1 MHSKHF
7 VQGKVVSKELP
18 LPTASPPSSSSQS
31 AVQVRQY
38 TCRPFSKERSV
49 SDIRRE
55 YVHLNV
61 RNDHNF
67 SVFPRQEPHVAR
79 VSLLD
84 VVRKVGRSE
93 RLKGK
98 EIKETTVKDLH
109 DNREKV
115 MTSSCHSRQ
124 NSEYKNPS
132 FPTRSNDRRYGD
144 LKIDKVS
151 SSENARYAQTQLK
164 EKGKVGKGECKT
176 HGHSIRDVT
185 VSSSDVINPSKD
197 VNKPIAR
204 KRQVRVGQSLMSK
217 AGASECMGNI
227 YNQTYI
233 SFSFLLV
240 IVINVVKRMLTLN
253 SSKHSRITGR
263 PSARQRECMGSNS
276 HAAYLFQPRL
286 LRAMKTIITGW
297 WIKSSSCIP
306 KGISGRQKQQ
316 VARDRAVFQNTLLS
330 SGTILTPVAPPPCCC
345 VSRLGNVLK
354 ETFLAGKYLNPFI
367 FLFVALY
374 VSYPTYFITYTINLV
389 SDISFT
395 AFWVLK
401 YVYINVFYRSWPS
414 YKWSTPL
421 PAILYTLVNFAS
433 SPLHSV
439 GKSHYKFPSII
450 INRVALWKKA
460 NVVIQYFL
468 GHFRSCW
475 REWRPLVTP
484 WAWSIREGTELWR
497 IQKWLPSSHAQVSLL
512 PLSLLSFCPIFA
524 LIIVVIIIIALNMYW
539 LRVCSKVPPFTNSLS
554 LSLSLTLSLF
564 LSSLSLPLSLSLSS
578 LSLPRSLSL
587 SLSLPLS
594 LYGNGHCI
602 CSRLSN
608 IYNET
613 SKDCS
618 VIRVHGYLTLI
629 TLTDLLTTL
638 THSPLSLSL
647 YGNGHCICSRL
658 SNIYNETSKDCCVIR
673 VHGYLTLITIT
684 DLLTTLTHSPLS
696 LSLYGHGHCICS
708 RLSNIY
714 NETSKDCCV
723 IRVHGYLTLI
733 TLTNLLTTLT
743 HSPLSLSLYGNGHC
757 ICSRLSNIY
766 NETSK
771 DCCVIR
777 VHGYLTLITLTDL
790 LTTLTHSPLS
800 LSLYGNGHCIC
811 SRLSNIYNETSKDC
825 CVIRVHGYLTPV
837 TLTDLLTTLTHLSL
851 SFSLLCLGPG
861 RHIPVWR
868 CNDWRVT
875 KVGIHT
881 QPCSL
886 YIFIALGITIYSALG
901 TMTCLAIGLWVW
913 KQDSN
918 CWTFLLSPTAPP
930 PRTKVIG
937 EPVARF
943 ARPFESRPADP
954 VRREVFRQLASH
966 PAAASASGWA
976 PPKALLSSTPLPL
989 QKGTEECS
997 SKPVCPK
1004 AKGARRK
1011 LAF

>member
-1 MHSKHF
+1 MGQDQDKHNNPF
-7 VQGKVVSKELP
+7 TIGDKIIIAILPHENTNKLMAKWKGPFLVTKVPNRFQIEYLEGNVTRLTHISYAKRYHERCHYAEPVGRPHPQRVSRRRARKRMARLRLVAGGGKRRIRKIVDSLKVIRERWPVRSGPVRIQVLGDRRELSLELKGVVEAADQDGWIEGSVLVDLCVQRSEVRGSGCDASGVSKELP

-132 FPTRSNDRRYGD
+132 FPTLSDDRKHGD

-164 EKGKVGKGECKT
+164 EKEKVGKGKCKT

-185 VSSSDVINPSKD
+185 ISSSDVINPSKD

-204 KRQVRVGQSLMSK
+204 KCQVRVGQSFISK
-217 AGASECMGNI
+217 AGAFECMGNI

-233 SFSFLLV
+233 NFSFMLV
-240 IVINVVKRMLTLN
+240 IVINVIKRMLTLN
-253 SSKHSRITGR
+253 SSKQSRKTGR
-263 PSARQRECMGSNS
+263 PSARQQECMGNNS

-286 LRAMKTIITGW
+286 LRAMETVIAGC
-297 WIKSSSCIP
+297 WINSSSCIP
-306 KGISGRQKQQ
+306 KDISGRQKQRI
-316 VARDRAVFQNTLLS
+316 ARDRAVFQNTLLS
-330 SGTILTPVAPPPCCC
+330 SGTILTPVTPPPCCC

-374 VSYPTYFITYTINLV
+374 VSYSTYFITYTVNLV

-497 IQKWLPSSHAQVSLL
+497 IEKWLPSSHAQHLHL
-512 PLSLLSFCPIFA
+512 A
-524 LIIVVIIIIALNMYW
+524 
-539 LRVCSKVPPFTNSLS
+539 
-554 LSLSLTLSLF
+554 
-564 LSSLSLPLSLSLSS
+564 
-578 LSLPRSLSL
+578 PR
-587 SLSLPLS
+587 
-594 LYGNGHCI
+594 
-602 CSRLSN
+602 
-608 IYNET
+608 
-613 SKDCS
+613 
-618 VIRVHGYLTLI
+618 
-629 TLTDLLTTL
+629 
-638 THSPLSLSL
+638 
-647 YGNGHCICSRL
+647 
-658 SNIYNETSKDCCVIR
+658 
-673 VHGYLTLITIT
+673 
-684 DLLTTLTHSPLS
+684 
-696 LSLYGHGHCICS
+696 
-708 RLSNIY
+708 
-714 NETSKDCCV
+714 
-723 IRVHGYLTLI
+723 
-733 TLTNLLTTLT
+733 
-743 HSPLSLSLYGNGHC
+743 
-757 ICSRLSNIY
+757 
-766 NETSK
+766 
-771 DCCVIR
+771 
-777 VHGYLTLITLTDL
+777 
-790 LTTLTHSPLS
+790 
-800 LSLYGNGHCIC
+800 
-811 SRLSNIYNETSKDC
+811 
-825 CVIRVHGYLTPV
+825 
-837 TLTDLLTTLTHLSL
+837 
-851 SFSLLCLGPG
+851 
-861 RHIPVWR
+861 
-868 CNDWRVT
+868 
-875 KVGIHT
+875 
-881 QPCSL
+881 
-886 YIFIALGITIYSALG
+886 
-901 TMTCLAIGLWVW
+901 
-913 KQDSN
+913 
-918 CWTFLLSPTAPP
+918 
-930 PRTKVIG
+930 
-937 EPVARF
+937 
-943 ARPFESRPADP
+943 
-954 VRREVFRQLASH
+954 
-966 PAAASASGWA
+966 
-976 PPKALLSSTPLPL
+976 
-989 QKGTEECS
+989 
-997 SKPVCPK
+997 
-1004 AKGARRK
+1004 
-1011 LAF
+1011 